1 MIHYQFNKV
10 KRMVRGVLPLC
21 LLVLLPF
28 ATSCFQHE
36 YDCIEEETVP
46 LTFYLQTAGSQ
57 QTRAYIGEVPGTN
70 DENAIRSI
78 KVWLFDGSNCVSYSN
93 TIDRT
98 NNEVTMSIPKSY
110 VGKNVDVYIIANPA
124 SVGLG
129 AEEGEGALNAETPL
143 NTLTAAI
150 FKENFTAATPITAVP
165 GNGLPMSRIV
175 KDCPITLAA
184 DGIKATLP
192 EIVITRAVSKIRF
205 AFARTKEHTGQVLGI
220 TLNAN
225 QIAGQEYIFPIEPS
239 EANAADYTSPYLGD
253 LHANIVSGSY
263 ENTVMTL
270 GSTDGSADLIVPFGD
285 QTITEVYDDNDP
297 TKDPT
302 IYTWTN
308 WSNSN
313 AASSLSNQQK
323 AETYNALMD
332 NYTCKTLYLRES
344 DKQLEGK
351 IYYRL
356 SSTGTVKSA
365 TFRMIANSDNL
376 QDFARN
382 HIWIVYG
389 YFLGNKFNL
398 IVQTIPWEDAN
409 VSIDYTE
416 TVTWKEEGSP
426 SWTPA
431 LDGSNSSE
439 EQIGASTYTVVHTDA
454 GDTPKLT
461 FNIDSPQGWEWIAVL
476 EPLTDGAGDFIS
488 FANGSSAATGSV
500 GQPATLNFKIA
511 TTATS
516 EVHRARLKLY
526 VRTTSHDQ
534 SLEVQAVKYIISR
547 SN

>member
-21 LLVLLPF
+21 LLILLPF

-57 QTRAYIGEVPGTN
+57 QTRAYIGNV
-70 DENAIRSI
+70 DEEGGEDAIRSI
-78 KVWLFDGSNCVSYSN
+78 KVWLFDGSNCVSYSDD
-93 TIDRT
+93 ISD
-98 NNEVTMSIPKSY
+98 NNVTMSIPKSY
-110 VGKNVDVYIIANPA
+110 VGKNVDVYIIANA
-124 SVGLG
+124 SSVGLNS
-129 AEEGEGALNAETPL
+129 LNGDTEL
-143 NTLTAAI
+143 GTLKTQIMGSKDQSTTYFAPASPTT
-150 FKENFTAATPITAVP
+150 EVP
-165 GNGLPMSRIV
+165 SEGLPMSRIV
-175 KDCPITLAA
+175 KNCPISQAS

-205 AFARTKEHTGQVLGI
+205 AFAKTKDHKGEVLGI
-220 TLNAN
+220 KINGN
-225 QIAGQEYIFPIEPS
+225 MIAGSEYIFPVEPS
-239 EANAADYTSPYLGD
+239 DANEADYTAPYIGD
-253 LHANIVSGSY
+253 LHANIVSNNYVSDA
-263 ENTVMTL
+263 MLL
-270 GSTDGSADLIVPFGD
+270 GSTDGNSVLVPTANI
-285 QTITEVYDDNDP
+285 QEVYDQNDD

-302 IYTWTN
+302 IYTWAN
-308 WSNSN
+308 WSDANST
-313 AASSLSNQQK
+313 LTNQQK
-323 AETYNALMD
+323 AVQYNTLMD
-332 NYTCKTLYLRES
+332 TYVTNKVYLRETN
-344 DKQLEGK
+344 KQLTGTV
-351 IYYRL
+351 YYRL
-356 SSTGTVKSA
+356 SSTGAVKSA
-365 TFRMIANSDNL
+365 DFRMIQSSDV

-398 IVQTIPWEDAN
+398 IVQTIPWEDAY

-439 EQIGASTYTVVHTDA
+439 EQIGATTYTVVHTDA

-461 FNIDSPQGWEWIAVL
+461 FTIDSPQGWEWIAVL
-476 EPLTDGAGDFIS
+476 EPLTDGADDYIS

-516 EVHRARLKLY
+516 EIHRARLKLY

>member
-1 MIHYQFNKV
+1 MIYNHFDKT
-10 KRMVRGVLPLC
+10 KRTVRGISSLC
-21 LLVLLPF
+21 LLLILPF
-28 ATSCFQHE
+28 ITACHD
-36 YDCIEEETVP
+36 YDENDSAEVLKTVP
-46 LTFYLQTAGSQ
+46 LTFYLQSASQ
-57 QTRAYIGEVPGTN
+57 QTRAYIGDIESEAN
-70 DENAIRSI
+70 DEKAIYSVQ
-78 KVWLFDGSNCVSYSN
+78 VWLFDNGTNVGYTN
-93 TIDRT
+93 EIVNNKVTID
-98 NNEVTMSIPKSY
+98 VPQSVVSKGS
-110 VGKNVDVYIIANPA
+110 VDVYIIANGA
-124 SVGLG
+124 SGGITGLT
-129 AEEGEGALNAETPL
+129 ATSTIAD
-143 NTLTAAI
+143 LTAATLGGM
-150 FKENFTAATPITAVP
+150 NFTPANPTTLVP
-165 GNGLPMSRIV
+165 SGGLPMSRIV
-175 KDCPITLAA
+175 KGCTIDNSGITP
-184 DGIKATLP
+184 TLGTI
-192 EIVITRAVSKIRF
+192 EVTRAVSKIRF
-205 AFARTKEHTGQVLGI
+205 AFAKTKDHKGEVLGI
-220 TLNAN
+220 KINGN
-225 QIAGQEYIFPIEPS
+225 MIAASEYILPVEPN
-239 EANAADYTSPYLGD
+239 ETNIADYTNPYLGD
-253 LHANIVSGSY
+253 LHANIVSNSY
-263 ENTVMTL
+263 VSDAMML
-270 GSTDGSADLIVPFGD
+270 GSTDGTTVLVPTANI
-285 QTITEVYDDNDP
+285 QEVYDQNDD

-302 IYTWTN
+302 IYTWAN
-308 WSNSN
+308 WSNSDVVSN
-313 AASSLSNQQK
+313 MSNQDK
-323 AETYNALMD
+323 AVTYNALM
-332 NYTCKTLYLRES
+332 NTYVTNKVYLRET
-344 DKQLEGK
+344 DKQLTGT

-356 SSTGTVKSA
+356 SSTGAVKSA
-365 TFRMIANSDNL
+365 DFRMIQSSDV

-398 IVQTIPWEDAN
+398 IVQTIPWEDAY

-416 TVTWKEEGSP
+416 TVTWKDEGSP

-488 FANGSSAATGSV
+488 FANGSLAATGSV